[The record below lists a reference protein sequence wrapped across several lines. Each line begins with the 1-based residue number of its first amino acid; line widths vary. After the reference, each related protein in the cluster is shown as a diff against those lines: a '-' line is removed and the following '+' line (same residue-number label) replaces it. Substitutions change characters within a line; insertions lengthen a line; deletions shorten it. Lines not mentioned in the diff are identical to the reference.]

1 MSDGRLI
8 RLRIG
13 ISDEPGMLGK
23 IATAIADCS
32 GNIVEIYHQRMFY
45 DIPAKLA
52 KIDAVVDTRGEAH
65 AREIISALQDKNFQV
80 DVIEEPS

>member
-1 MSDGRLI
+1 MSQACSQKSL
-8 RLRIG
+8 
-13 ISDEPGMLGK
+13 
-23 IATAIADCS
+23 AAIADCG

-52 KIDAVVDTRGEAH
+52 KIDAVVDTRGQAH
-65 AREIISALQDKNFQV
+65 ANEIITALQNKKFQV